1 MENLPIGCIF
11 CYPSPICPEGFMPCD
26 GRELSKQAY
35 PELYAVIKNTWGETD
50 TTFFLPDLQGQFV
63 RGWDKDENIDPQR
76 KFGSYQDDTFQGHC
90 HELVVTGKMSEAEMG
105 CEHHEIVYG
114 TNTIS
119 SNKSISFSSILTQY
133 EKELRDDVYNHFKRF
148 RDKYTTAMRG
158 CTDIEKSKSDIS
170 HRHELPKIEV
180 KDAINSTFQRVRTS
194 VETRPKNIALVYCIK
209 VK

>member
-50 TTFFLPDLQGQFV
+50 TTFFLPDLQGLFV

-76 KFGSYQDDTFQGHC
+76 KLGSYQDDTFQGHSHKAEC
-90 HELVVTGKMSEAEMG
+90 AKNGDHKHLLMTSVQGEASKAVFTRGEYLITPIDYDKNLEVYDYDKEIETSYSGKHKHKIQITEPTDDS
-105 CEHHEIVYG
+105 YG
-114 TNTIS
+114 KI
-119 SNKSISFSSILTQY
+119 
-133 EKELRDDVYNHFKRF
+133 RF
-148 RDKYTTAMRG
+148 G
-158 CTDIEKSKSDIS
+158 
-170 HRHELPKIEV
+170 
-180 KDAINSTFQRVRTS
+180 
-194 VETRPKNIALVYCIK
+194 VETRPKNVALVYCIK